1 VAVRIV
7 HLKHS
12 ALDYGIVRVGE
23 IPKCTGDEV
32 LDSGHGTRLPNETGA
47 NARRVAII
55 KLERSES
62 RRATVTAATLDL

>member
-1 VAVRIV
+1 M

-12 ALDYGIVRVGE
+12 ALNNGVMCIGE
-23 IPKCTGDEV
+23 IPKCAGNEV
-32 LDSGHGTRLPNETGA
+32 LDSGHGTRLRNETGA